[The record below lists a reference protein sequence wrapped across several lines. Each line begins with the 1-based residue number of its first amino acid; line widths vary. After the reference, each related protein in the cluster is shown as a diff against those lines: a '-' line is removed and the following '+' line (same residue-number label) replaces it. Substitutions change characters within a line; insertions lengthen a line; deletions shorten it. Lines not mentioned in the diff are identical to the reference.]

1 MKTNHVL
8 IDYENVQ
15 PEVTE
20 ALAQPIFKVWV
31 FVGAQ
36 QHKVK
41 YDLVELLQTK
51 RDGAQCIKIT
61 ATARNALDFH
71 MAYYVGQLATEDPDA
86 YFHLIAK
93 DAGMDPLVEHLQGR
107 GLKVARWEDVFEIPI
122 VKRPPDSSEEDER
135 LSIIIENLVRRG
147 AQRPATMKTLLG
159 SVASI
164 FQPKLGDEEAAAL
177 VEQLRLNGVF
187 EVVGTK
193 VKYGLPE

>member
-15 PEVTE
+15 PEVTK

-31 FVGAQ
+31 FAGAQ

-41 YDLVELLQTK
+41 YDLIELLQAK
-51 RDGAQCIKIT
+51 RDNAQCIKIT

-71 MAYYVGQLATEDPDA
+71 MAYYVGQLATEDPEA

-93 DAGMDPLVEHLQGR
+93 DAGMDPLIEHLQAR
-107 GLKVARWEDVFEIPI
+107 GLHVARWEDVFDIPI
-122 VKRPPDSSEEDER
+122 VKRRPDVPDGDR
-135 LSIIIENLVRRG
+135 LSTIMEYLIRRG
-147 AQRPATMKTLLG
+147 AQRPATMKTLRG
-159 SVASI
+159 SVASL
-164 FQPKLGDEEAAAL
+164 FQPKLDDEDAAAL
-177 VEQLRLNGVF
+177 VEQLRLNGVL

-193 VKYGLPE
+193 VNYGLPE

>member
-15 PEVTE
+15 PEVTQ

-36 QHKVK
+36 QNKVK
-41 YDLVELLQTK
+41 YDLIDLIQTK
-51 RDGAQCIKIT
+51 PGNAQCIKIT

-71 MAYYVGQLATEDPDA
+71 MAFYVGQLATEDPDA

-107 GLKVARWEDVFEIPI
+107 GIKVARWEDVFDIPI
-122 VKRPPDSSEEDER
+122 VKLRPDIPDDER
-135 LSIIIENLVRRG
+135 LSTIMEYLIRRG
-147 AQRPATMKTLLG
+147 AQRPATMKTLRG
-159 SVASI
+159 SVASL
-164 FQPKLGDEEAAAL
+164 FQPKLEDDDAAAL
-177 VEQLRLNGVF
+177 VEQLKLNGVL
-187 EVVGTK
+187 EVVDTK
-193 VKYGLPE
+193 VIYGLPE

>member
-41 YDLVELLQTK
+41 YDLIELLQTK
-51 RDGAQCIKIT
+51 RDDAQCIKIT

-71 MAYYVGQLATEDPDA
+71 MAYYVGQLATEQPDS

-107 GLKVARWEDVFEIPI
+107 GLNVARWEDVFDIPI
-122 VKRPPDSSEEDER
+122 VKRRPDAPDDDR
-135 LSIIIENLVRRG
+135 LSIIMEYLIRRG
-147 AQRPATMKTLLG
+147 AQRPATTKTLLG
-159 SVASI
+159 SVASL
-164 FQPKLGDEEAAAL
+164 FNPKLVDEDAAAL
-177 VEQLRLNGVF
+177 IDQLRLNGVF
-187 EVVGTK
+187 DVVGTK
-193 VKYGLPE
+193 VRYGLPD